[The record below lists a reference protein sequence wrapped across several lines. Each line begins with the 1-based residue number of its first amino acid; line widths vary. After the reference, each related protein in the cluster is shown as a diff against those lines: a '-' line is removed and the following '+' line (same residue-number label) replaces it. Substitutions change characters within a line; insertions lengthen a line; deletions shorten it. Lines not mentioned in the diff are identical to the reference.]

1 MKGKTIQSILLNKST
16 LFFFILE
23 SRFDEMDDSR
33 SVRQAMED
41 NINCIDQMF
50 MTDSHGHSAMDTGN
64 VLNPIDKLYSMQ
76 NSYFSVE

>member
-1 MKGKTIQSILLNKST
+1 
-16 LFFFILE
+16 
-23 SRFDEMDDSR
+23 
-33 SVRQAMED
+33 MED

-76 NSYFSVE
+76 NSYFSVEWYGTVIRYIICVFGKRRYM